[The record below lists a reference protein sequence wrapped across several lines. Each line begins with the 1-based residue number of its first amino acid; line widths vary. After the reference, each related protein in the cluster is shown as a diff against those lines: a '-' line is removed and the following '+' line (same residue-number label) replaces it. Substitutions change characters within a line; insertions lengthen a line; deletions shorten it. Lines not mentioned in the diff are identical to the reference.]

1 MECFVFVVLSVE
13 GVYQQNQ
20 SVSFVN
26 VFRFDRMKVTIEC
39 MVLCALLTVEEGFIP
54 ITFQSNWLSRVLGS
68 IPTYSNRLQS
78 AANPIIW
85 NVHWIAIFLLFRL
98 IWPTAFR
105 HNRQPAAHLF
115 IHKRCRLC
123 IFLNFIYFT
132 IRIPTEMPLWVLLNW
147 LNWYV
152 FPFNISL
159 ISFWVEI
166 LRTACLFFEKQ
177 QYFVVYVSLNWD
189 SYRISTDLLERD

>member
-26 VFRFDRMKVTIEC
+26 VFQFDRMKVTIEC

-78 AANPIIW
+78 AANPII
-85 NVHWIAIFLLFRL
+85 
-98 IWPTAFR
+98 
-105 HNRQPAAHLF
+105 
-115 IHKRCRLC
+115 
-123 IFLNFIYFT
+123 
-132 IRIPTEMPLWVLLNW
+132 
-147 LNWYV
+147 
-152 FPFNISL
+152 
-159 ISFWVEI
+159 
-166 LRTACLFFEKQ
+166 
-177 QYFVVYVSLNWD
+177 
-189 SYRISTDLLERD
+189 